1 LIRIVAL
8 FLFVSTAALAA
19 PKEIEVWFLSN
30 PKVTL
35 LNELL
40 NRPQYIYR
48 APTAELQCQ
57 QMGDYCFDPQ
67 FGLYKKDDANLE
79 APEAVET
86 KKIET
91 DGPSIPAGKSVERD
105 LIDCDPKNYFDV
117 FCGKAR
123 KEAQVNTKLDV
134 WMDTSSSM
142 REFDPQDKD
151 GSCYRKSFMKQLDD
165 TCGFNQKVNVMMFDT
180 SIKQA
185 GGLDS
190 MCTNQGL
197 NDYKRLMDWVERSE
211 AKKLIIIT
219 DIYEFHKEFSD
230 YIESKHGKFRGDK
243 DPLTAKQMVELADNL
258 AKSCK

>member
-1 LIRIVAL
+1 LIRFVAL
-8 FLFVSTAALAA
+8 FLISFAAVAA
-19 PKEIEVWFLSN
+19 PKEIEVWFISN
-30 PKVTL
+30 AKVAL

-67 FGLYKKDDANLE
+67 FGLYKKDDANKEE
-79 APEAVET
+79 AETVET
-86 KKIET
+86 TKIET
-91 DGPSIPAGKSVERD
+91 DGPSIAPAKSVERE

-123 KEAQVNTKLDV
+123 KEAQVNTKLDI
-134 WMDTSSSM
+134 WMDTSSSL

-151 GSCYRKSFMKQLDD
+151 GSCHRKSFMKQLDD
-165 TCGFNQKVNVMMFDT
+165 VCGFNQKVNVMMFDT

-190 MCTNQGL
+190 MCTTQGL
-197 NDYKRLMDWVERSE
+197 NDYKRLMDWIERSE
-211 AKKLIIIT
+211 AKKLIVIT

-243 DPLTAKQMVELADNL
+243 DPLTAKQMVELADDL

>member
-1 LIRIVAL
+1 MIRFVAL
-8 FLFVSTAALAA
+8 LLISFSALAA
-19 PKEIEVWFLSN
+19 PKEIEVWFISN
-30 PKVTL
+30 AKVAL

-67 FGLYKKDDANLE
+67 FGLYKKDDANKE

-86 KKIET
+86 KAIET
-91 DGPSIPAGKSVERD
+91 DGPSIAPAKSVERE

-117 FCGKAR
+117 FCGKAK
-123 KEAQVNTKLDV
+123 KEAQVNTKLDI
-134 WMDTSSSM
+134 WMDTSSSL
-142 REFDPQDKD
+142 REFDPQDKE
-151 GSCYRKSFMKQLDD
+151 GGCYRKSFMSQLDNV
-165 TCGFNQKVNVMMFDT
+165 CGFNQKVNVMMFDT

-185 GGLDS
+185 DGLDS
-190 MCTNQGL
+190 MCMTQGL
-197 NDYKRLMDWVERSE
+197 NDYKRLMDWIERSE
-211 AKKLIIIT
+211 AKKLIVIT

-243 DPLTAKQMVELADNL
+243 DPLTAKQMVELADDL